1 MGGHMAEAR
10 RVTIEIM
17 GQRFTIRSEA
27 SDERV
32 KELVAYVEGRVR
44 EIGGSAPGQDP
55 AKLLALAALD
65 VADELFRLRD
75 EQARGTKETS
85 DKLGRLVQALQSAV
99 RDR

>member
-1 MGGHMAEAR
+1 MAEAR
-10 RVTIEIM
+10 RVTIEIL

-27 SDERV
+27 SDARV

-44 EIGGSAPGQDP
+44 EIGGSAPGQDS

-75 EQARGTKETS
+75 EQARGSREAS
-85 DKLGRLVQALQSAV
+85 ERVGRLVQALQSAV
-99 RDR
+99 RER